1 MLAIVVLGFA
11 GFKQR
16 DLIPIELAQPFSTP
30 VTFHSI
36 GEFTLLSIVMG
47 CLLGLLLDLVTR
59 GLSLRLMPYIVC
71 SVLMILVGIGFAVG
85 LDSVWTCFVGG
96 IWFINTTIER
106 KQVLK
111 IFGRG
116 DQMLNRCIFFVFGL
130 IIGSQSALGDV
141 DFKMGIWFF
150 VILMFQTIIRVFFL
164 ERMNSAQKIGK
175 DSRVFD
181 LSVFGSLGFF
191 SMFLTEN
198 HGATAGILM
207 AWIIFRLMWLNGVG
221 TLLVQFSNLLASS
234 DTGQKS

>member
-1 MLAIVVLGFA
+1 
-11 GFKQR
+11 
-16 DLIPIELAQPFSTP
+16 
-30 VTFHSI
+30 
-36 GEFTLLSIVMG
+36 
-47 CLLGLLLDLVTR
+47 
-59 GLSLRLMPYIVC
+59 
-71 SVLMILVGIGFAVG
+71 
-85 LDSVWTCFVGG
+85 
-96 IWFINTTIER
+96 
-106 KQVLK
+106 
-111 IFGRG
+111 
-116 DQMLNRCIFFVFGL
+116 MLNRCVFFVFGL

-150 VILMFQTIIRVFFL
+150 VILTFQTIIRVFFL

-207 AWIIFRLMWLNGVG
+207 AWIIFRLLWLNGVG